1 MDTVREVL
9 AIDHLAAMW
18 LPWAVAAAFVV
29 AGLFAVTLT
38 IAAARLRRMR

>member
-9 AIDHLAAMW
+9 AIDHLAALW
-18 LPWAVAAAFVV
+18 LPLALATAFT
-29 AGLFAVTLT
+29 ALGLFAVTLT